1 MDLILYRVVSI
12 HPQDPLQQAIAS
24 LSTRDRKVKPI
35 SGDGNWL
42 FRALAFVL
50 YGSEMSHEKVRELL
64 VQFVSENQDSFRPYI
79 DCDFER
85 YLSHMRCTRVWST
98 AVEILATASLLQNSV
113 FTLIPSVNTYKWFR
127 YNPLRG
133 DRLTFPSQDPPP
145 KQLSRLNHI
154 ELLNVRGCH
163 YDYFI
168 TRWSYPLDEPP
179 LSVHHYCV

>member
-1 MDLILYRVVSI
+1 MGHFTAIQHKSKGTE
-12 HPQDPLQQAIAS
+12 QAIS
-24 LSTRDRKVKPI
+24 VSRDRFDFVIPCRQRSYCLLKGI
-35 SGDGNWL
+35 LWMNW
-42 FRALAFVL
+42 
-50 YGSEMSHEKVRELL
+50 
-64 VQFVSENQDSFRPYI
+64 ENQDSFRPYI

-85 YLSHMRCTRVWST
+85 YLSHMRCTRVWGT

-163 YDYFI
+163 YDCI
-168 TRWSYPLDEPP
+168 SSQDG
-179 LSVHHYCV
+179 VIH

>member
-1 MDLILYRVVSI
+1 MISI

-24 LSTRDRKVKPI
+24 LSARDCKVKPI
-35 SGDGNWL
+35 SGDGNCL

-50 YGSEMSHEKVRELL
+50 YGNEMCHEKVRELL
-64 VQFVSENQDSFRPYI
+64 VQFVSQNRDSFRPYI
-79 DCDFER
+79 DGDFER
-85 YLSHMRCTRVWST
+85 YSSNMRCTRVWGT
-98 AVEILATASLLQNSV
+98 AVEILATASLLQIPV
-113 FTLIPSVNTYKWFR
+113 FTLIPNVNTYKWFR

-163 YDYFI
+163 YDCI
-168 TRWSYPLDEPP
+168 LSQHGDYPLDEPP
-179 LSVHHYCV
+179 LNQNVHHYCII